1 VKQLSATNVDGVK
14 QSKPSGDSDVYWFGL
29 TRDEND
35 VLTVYRRAKQ
45 AGFADIEITI
55 QDGKRIKLW
64 LTEKWR

>member
-1 VKQLSATNVDGVK
+1 MSVTNVDGVK
-14 QSKPSGDSDVYWFGL
+14 PSKSSAESDVYWYGL

-55 QDGKRIKLW
+55 QDVKRIKLW

>member
-1 VKQLSATNVDGVK
+1 MSATNIDGAK
-14 QSKPSGDSDVYWFGL
+14 QSKPATDSDVYWFGL

-45 AGFADIEITI
+45 SGFADIEITI